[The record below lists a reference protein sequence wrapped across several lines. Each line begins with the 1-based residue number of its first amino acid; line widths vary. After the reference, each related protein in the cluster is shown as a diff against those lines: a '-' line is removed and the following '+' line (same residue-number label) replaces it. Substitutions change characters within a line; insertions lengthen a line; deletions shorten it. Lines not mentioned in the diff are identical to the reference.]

1 MSGPVSARLG
11 IGGFGT
17 GFWRKSTCAGRLFGV
32 SSPMIIQV
40 ATLKAT
46 HGEKYPYPEPFPY
59 WKKPYNLFAK
69 FFDKTIHRLN
79 ENTKVIVVEG
89 NIGVGKAEFAKSLAK
104 EFDLKYFGPTTDADI
119 YTNNPYG
126 YDMRKLD
133 PMLPEK
139 AKAYDLRKFLTDP
152 HPEKGTVGRLLLD
165 WYERKY
171 YAYADVLKHV
181 ISTGQG
187 VVMVRSVYSDI
198 VFVDAL
204 RRMGYVTAPFVQHYN
219 EVRDNTICELLK
231 PHMTIYL
238 DAPISVCMER
248 INQRK
253 NPVEVGSKIISEK
266 YLKTI
271 SDVYNERFLPK
282 MRNSGEVV
290 EIDWTEKASEADM
303 DVIAEEL
310 QTYTL
315 EPADSED
322 LKFGDWSRLV
332 EDDWR
337 NIRNFLHNR
346 ELQQRLFFLP
356 EPWDCPEVMLP
367 DSDTAIYQ
375 RVVQDHPAFYY
386 QKGWAPELGH
396 RTGFKLM

>member
-1 MSGPVSARLG
+1 MSSSSCSRLVLGGAFLWKNSACAARLIGVSAPL
-11 IGGFGT
+11 T
-17 GFWRKSTCAGRLFGV
+17 
-32 SSPMIIQV
+32 IQV
-40 ATLKAT
+40 ATLTAT
-46 HGEKYPYPEPFPY
+46 HGEKYAYPEPFPY
-59 WKKPYNLFAK
+59 WKKSYNLIAK
-69 FFDKTIHRLN
+69 CLDKTIHRLN

-89 NIGVGKAEFAKSLAK
+89 NIGIGKAEFGKSLAK
-104 EFDLKYFGPTTDADI
+104 EFDLKYFGPTTDDEI
-119 YTNNPYG
+119 FTFNQYG
-126 YDMRKLD
+126 FDMRKLD
-133 PMLPEK
+133 PLLPEN
-139 AKAYDLRKFLTDP
+139 AKAYDLKKFLSDP
-152 HPEKGTVGRLLLD
+152 HPEHGTVGRLLLE
-165 WYERKY
+165 WYQRKY

-187 VVMVRSVYSDI
+187 AVMVRSVYSDI

-204 RRMGYVTAPFVQHYN
+204 RRMGYVTAPFVHYYN

-231 PHMTIYL
+231 PHMTVYL
-238 DAPISVCMER
+238 DAPVSVCLER
-248 INQRK
+248 IKQRN
-253 NPVEVGSKIISEK
+253 NPHELGSKIISEK
-266 YLKTI
+266 YLKAI

-282 MRNSGEVV
+282 MRKSGEVV

-322 LKFGDWSRLV
+322 VKFDDWSRLG

-337 NIRNFLHNR
+337 AVRTFLHSR
-346 ELQQRLFFLP
+346 ELQERQFILP

-367 DSDTAIYQ
+367 DHDLALYH

-386 QKGWAPELGH
+386 DKGWAPELDH
-396 RTGFKLM
+396 STSFKL